1 VLSRSGLSRKRL
13 PLTLALAAL
22 APAAAAAGRL
32 PDHVTVVYAADVG
45 GYLEPCGCSEDQRG
59 GLPRAAEVLR
69 RIRAEGHPVW
79 FVGGGDLLF
88 EDRPDD
94 AAREQAL
101 LKARAV
107 AEALRR
113 MKLDATVAGERDL
126 FAGEAFAREAGLPL
140 VRATRLGPVGF
151 GLLGA
156 VPAAP
161 VRLAVVHE
169 AGTRGALARVDEA
182 RAAGMTL
189 LLGSHR
195 DSLLADDFNRAVVDA
210 PVPAV
215 QVQGRGQSLARID
228 LWLRGDLAKG
238 FAVLPGAAQRD
249 EEVDLALHR
258 RLEYLRRRDAALA
271 SGGLE
276 LARALGAKIA
286 ELEARVAE
294 LRAAPLP
301 SPPRDRP
308 SLQVSFIPLT
318 QDLPEDAAVRA
329 LVVRYYAEA
338 ARRNLARA
346 RADRRPCP
354 PAAEGEARFIG
365 LDLPP
370 PGGAA
375 ACSVCHPA
383 AVAQWRTTPHAR
395 AYATLEKARRQH
407 DLDCVS
413 CHVTGWRRPGGPCN
427 VADDAGRRDVQ
438 CEACHGPA
446 SLHAADPPGHID
458 RAPPEERCRG
468 CHTPEHSTRFEP
480 ASYGA
485 RVIGDGHGR
494 PPTLKGP

>member
-1 VLSRSGLSRKRL
+1 MERKRL
-13 PLTLALAAL
+13 PLALALAAL
-22 APAAAAAGRL
+22 APAAVAAGPQPER
-32 PDHVTVVYAADVG
+32 VTVVYAADVG

-69 RIRAEGHPVW
+69 RIRAEGHPVV
-79 FVGGGDLLF
+79 FVAGGDLLF
-88 EDRPDD
+88 EERPDG

-107 AEALRR
+107 GEALRR
-113 MKLDATVAGERDL
+113 MRLDAAVAGERDL

-140 VRATRLGPVGF
+140 ARGKRVGPVGF
-151 GLLGA
+151 GELGA

-161 VRLAVVHE
+161 IRLGVVHE
-169 AGTRGALARVDEA
+169 AGTRGALARADEA
-182 RAAGMTL
+182 QAAGVTL

-195 DSLLADDFNRAVVDA
+195 DSLLSDDFNRAVVDA

-228 LWLRGDLAKG
+228 FWLRGDPAKG

-271 SGGLE
+271 AGGEE

-286 ELEARVAE
+286 ELDARVAE
-294 LRAAPLP
+294 LRAAPVPAPP
-301 SPPRDRP
+301 SDRP

-318 QDLPEDAAVRA
+318 QDLPEDASVRQV
-329 LVVRYYAEA
+329 VVRYYAEA
-338 ARRNLARA
+338 GRRNLARA
-346 RADRRPCP
+346 RAEKRPCP
-354 PAAEGEARFIG
+354 PAAEGEPRFIG
-365 LDLPP
+365 VDRPP

-375 ACSVCHPA
+375 ACASCHPA
-383 AVAQWRTTPHAR
+383 AVAQWRATPHAR
-395 AYATLEKARRQH
+395 AYATLEKAGRQH
-407 DLDCVS
+407 DLDCIA
-413 CHVTGWRRPGGPCN
+413 CHVTGWRRPGGACS
-427 VADDAGRRDVQ
+427 VASDAGRRDVQ

-446 SLHAADPPGHID
+446 SRHAADPPGHIE
-458 RAPPEERCRG
+458 RVPPEERCRS

-485 RVIGDGHGR
+485 RVIGAGHGR
-494 PPTLKGP
+494 PPTTKGP